1 MIMKQIKNTF
11 LLASLLMAGCTAGEI
26 PETDNGIT
34 PVPPVE
40 LTTPLE
46 IESASLE
53 AEVTTRATTALGSGN
68 SIGVFLSGTGYTDR
82 NNCNYAYYSS
92 SSWRAYDYTHIIYL
106 GGASAYVCAYHPW
119 TNGYNDR
126 TAIPLT
132 SQIYSGDKDI
142 SFAVNR
148 TLAGNSAN
156 KSTSFAMTRAYARLK
171 IKLVKG
177 SDYPGNCQVTKL
189 EFQNLLKTA
198 SLNITGGTYSTSA
211 GASGTTFSET
221 KTVTPTTSGTSW
233 NDFLLIP
240 CTPASTGMQIVLT
253 VDGKTM
259 TTTIA
264 AGTGTNQYKPVKG
277 EYKQITLT
285 IKGTSLGVTS
295 VTTTDWP
302 AISDGGSYVPVP

>member
-1 MIMKQIKNTF
+1 MRMKQIKNTL
-11 LLASLLMAGCTAGEI
+11 LLASLLLAGCTAEET
-26 PETDNGIT
+26 PEVDNGIT

-53 AEVTTRATTALGSGN
+53 AEVTTRATTTLGSGN

-82 NNCNYAYYSS
+82 NNCYYAYYSS
-92 SSWRAYDYTHIIYL
+92 SSWLPYDGSHTIYL
-106 GGASAYVCAYHPW
+106 GGASASVCAYHPW
-119 TNGYNDR
+119 TSGNNNK

-142 SFAVNR
+142 SFATNR
-148 TLAGNSAN
+148 TLAGNSTN
-156 KSTSFAMTRAYARLK
+156 KSTSFAMTRAYGMLN
-171 IKLVKG
+171 IKLIKS
-177 SDYPGNCQVTKL
+177 SDYPGTCSVTKL

-198 SLNITGGTYSTSA
+198 NLNIATGVYSA
-211 GASGTTFSET
+211 GRGISGTTFSET

-233 NDFLLIP
+233 GDFLLVPCIP
-240 CTPASTGMQIVLT
+240 YNDSMKIVLT

-264 AGTGTNQYKPVKG
+264 SASYHPGKG

-302 AISDGGSYVPVP
+302 AASDGGSYVPTPSY